1 MKKAGLL
8 TIKPEKDI
16 TRQENYVTVSHKH
29 RRKNPHKILANQT
42 QQCLLKNYIP
52 QPSEI
57 YSRLDIWKSTNVIYH
72 IKSKDEKSSD
82 YTTRWKKRAFDKI
95 Q

>member
-29 RRKNPHKILANQT
+29 RRKNLHKILANQT
-42 QQCLLKNYIP
+42 QQCISELYTMTIGHLL
-52 QPSEI
+52 QI
-57 YSRLDIWKSTNVIYH
+57 YTRLL
-72 IKSKDEKSSD
+72 
-82 YTTRWKKRAFDKI
+82 
-95 Q
+95 